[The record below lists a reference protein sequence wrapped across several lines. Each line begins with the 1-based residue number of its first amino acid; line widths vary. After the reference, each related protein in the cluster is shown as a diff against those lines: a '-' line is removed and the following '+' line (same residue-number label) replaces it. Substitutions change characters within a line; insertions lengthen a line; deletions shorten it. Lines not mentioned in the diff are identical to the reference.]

1 MSCTKFSSE
10 KYRHERKKSVRKKIF
25 ENTQE
30 FAESTTI
37 HGFAYMAEKKHSAWR
52 PVWVIV
58 VVLALAFTTWQV
70 TSLYKEWQDEPVVTT
85 LETVAEPIEEIE
97 FPAVTI
103 CPQGSR
109 QEILDSVLYRQFK
122 EYIGKKGREHSKL
135 TTEQMLGQVEDFLT
149 DVYPGANG
157 KPTELIKLMA
167 SSNPSGLLQ
176 NQAVLGPEEKCDPSS
191 NIEIVNRMNKDLKN
205 DFCPDGF
212 EMLGDL
218 YCVHTTGVPMSNTE
232 AYQYCNSQGDAEL
245 LYLDSHEDLSALDEY
260 IKEGNTLTYMI

>member
-10 KYRHERKKSVRKKIF
+10 KCRHERKKSVRKKIF

-122 EYIGKKGREHSKL
+122 EYIGKKPGKNSKL
-135 TTEQMLGQVEDFLT
+135 NPQEMVEQVEDFLRH
-149 DVYPGANG
+149 VYPGVNG
-157 KPTELIKLMA
+157 QPTDFVKLLT
-167 SSNPSGLLQ
+167 SDNPKSTIQ
-176 NQAVLGPEEKCDPSS
+176 NDAVLGLDEKCDPSS
-191 NIEIVNRMNKDLKN
+191 NDEIVATLNKDLNN
-205 DFCPDGF
+205 DSCPDGF
-212 EMLGDL
+212 EMLGAL
-218 YCVHTTGVPMSNTE
+218 YCVHTPRIQMTNNE
-232 AYQYCNSQGDAEL
+232 ANQYCDDQGGAKL
-245 LYLDSHEDLSALDEY
+245 LYLDSYEDLHALNKY
-260 IKEGNTLTYMI
+260 IVAGNRFNI